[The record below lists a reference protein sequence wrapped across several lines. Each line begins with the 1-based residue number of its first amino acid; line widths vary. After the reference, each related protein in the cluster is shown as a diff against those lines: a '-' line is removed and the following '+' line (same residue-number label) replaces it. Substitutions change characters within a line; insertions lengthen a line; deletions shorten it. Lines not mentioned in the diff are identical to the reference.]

1 MIAVNKQPC
10 IDLPTDENLCAPI
23 LPLAEKADT
32 SDRRDANAANSDDEE
47 VRHVVRPTAAE
58 LLSALAIIRRGLEFG
73 DTDNYSHFYY
83 VEDQVSVLIT
93 KMKRQSVKTE
103 FLQWCP

>member
-1 MIAVNKQPC
+1 M
-10 IDLPTDENLCAPI
+10 PTNENLCAPI
-23 LPLAEKADT
+23 LLLAEKAD
-32 SDRRDANAANSDDEE
+32 SRDANATNSDDEE
-47 VRHVVRPTAAE
+47 VRHVVRPTVAE
-58 LLSALAIIRRGLEFG
+58 LLSALATIRQGLEFG

-83 VEDQVSVLIT
+83 VEDQVSALIT